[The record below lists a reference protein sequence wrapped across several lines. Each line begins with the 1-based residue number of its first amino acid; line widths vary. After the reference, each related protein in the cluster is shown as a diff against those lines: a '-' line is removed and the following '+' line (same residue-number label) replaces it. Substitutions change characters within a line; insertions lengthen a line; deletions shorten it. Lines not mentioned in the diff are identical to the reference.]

1 MGAVRRHTAGPERGE
16 RGAPRRG
23 AQKMYADTDGE
34 GARGGLSNGWQWVV
48 VDPARE
54 RGAVDA
60 GSPGGMGVRKRQGK
74 FRVRR
79 FVWLTWGA
87 VAAAARGRV
96 GV

>member
-1 MGAVRRHTAGPERGE
+1 
-16 RGAPRRG
+16 
-23 AQKMYADTDGE
+23 MYADTDGE

-54 RGAVDA
+54 RSAVDA

-79 FVWLTWGA
+79 FVGLTWGA

>member
-1 MGAVRRHTAGPERGE
+1 
-16 RGAPRRG
+16 
-23 AQKMYADTDGE
+23 MYADTDGE

-54 RGAVDA
+54 RSAVDA
-60 GSPGGMGVRKRQGK
+60 GSPGGMGVRKRQGQ

-79 FVWLTWGA
+79 FVGLTWGA

-96 GV
+96 GVQVKKRFWLRMGVTHRVRSRAAS